1 MKTLIVIRHA
11 KSDWDAP
18 FGDFERPLLQRGVRD
33 ANLVAQKAA
42 LGIPKNAVIW
52 SSSAKRASQTARIF
66 AAVFSHP
73 ESKIIFKQDLYTFD
87 GSTLEKI
94 IKSCD
99 NAVDCLIVFGH
110 NEAITDFVNKFGD
123 IFIDNV
129 TTSGFVTLTFE
140 TDEWKKIGNGKT
152 SKIIFPRD
160 LRP

>member
-1 MKTLIVIRHA
+1 MKNLMIIRHA

-18 FGDFERPLLQRGVRD
+18 FGDFERPLLQRGILD
-33 ANLVAQKAA
+33 ANLVAKNVAKIPHNA
-42 LGIPKNAVIW
+42 LIW

-66 AAVFSHP
+66 AATFSYD
-73 ESKIIFKQDLYTFD
+73 ESKIIFKDKLYTFE
-87 GSTLEKI
+87 GAALEKI

-99 NAVDCLIVFGH
+99 DSVDCLVVFGH

-129 TTSGFVTLTFE
+129 TTSGFVTITFD
-140 TDEWKKIGNGKT
+140 TNEWKNIQKGKT
-152 SKIIFPRD
+152 TKIIFPRD